1 MKADADLAKRPVLQE
16 EATEVF
22 GEGFD
27 EESGTALG
35 FGPASQGDVVVIDG
49 PAQIFLQI
57 GKGRGR
63 PEGEVD
69 FEPLRQ
75 SALLLGHANV
85 RHQAEAMEVD
95 AVLMKVRRFQA
106 IWWTSGGGA
115 PFNEAGKRRSP
126 ASRAKGERPQ

>member
-49 PAQIFLQI
+49 AAKIFLEI
-57 GKGRGR
+57 GQG
-63 PEGEVD
+63 
-69 FEPLRQ
+69 
-75 SALLLGHANV
+75 
-85 RHQAEAMEVD
+85 
-95 AVLMKVRRFQA
+95 
-106 IWWTSGGGA
+106 SGG
-115 PFNEAGKRRSP
+115 P
-126 ASRAKGERPQ
+126 EREVSL